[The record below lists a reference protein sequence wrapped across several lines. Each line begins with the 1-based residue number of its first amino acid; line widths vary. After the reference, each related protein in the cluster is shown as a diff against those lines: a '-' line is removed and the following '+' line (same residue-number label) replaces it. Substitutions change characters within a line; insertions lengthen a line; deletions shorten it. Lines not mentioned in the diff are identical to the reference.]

1 MDVNL
6 EMEMDMVDAVLKVV
20 KKKAQIIQAPIL
32 MGAQSTHL
40 WVTELPLMV
49 N

>member
-1 MDVNL
+1 MEVNL
-6 EMEMDMVDAVLKVV
+6 EMEMVEAVLKVV
-20 KKKAQIIQAPIL
+20 IKAKIHQIIKNPVLVGSQI
-32 MGAQSTHL
+32 SHL